1 MQASLG
7 NFNNQTRDDNNSSSN
22 LATQYRSMHVN
33 PI

>member
-7 NFNNQTRDDNNSSSN
+7 NFNHQTRDDSSSN